1 MDTAITTVLI
11 EKICTKHLIQN
22 YDVIIYSTFVQLTK
36 NLLNYILFKEQIN
49 VVIHVSI
56 HNVNNQL
63 HLFSNQNL
71 FISNI
76 KTNWLVYHLP
86 LIFMCVL
93 LNLD

>member
-36 NLLNYILFKEQIN
+36 NLILFKEQIN

-76 KTNWLVYHLP
+76 KTNWWFTIYP
-86 LIFMCVL
+86 LFSSVSC
-93 LNLD
+93 